1 VSRGISIGPGAVVV
15 VTGASAGVGRAVA
28 RAAGA
33 RRASVALLA
42 RGADWLDGARREI
55 ERSGGRALT
64 LRVDVGNA
72 DEVDAAAASV
82 EEQLGPIDVW
92 CNVAMATVLARFLD
106 TPAAEY
112 ARATETTY
120 LGYVNGTRA
129 ALARMV
135 ERDRGVIVQVGSALA
150 YRAIPL
156 QAAYCGAKHA
166 IRGFSDAVRC
176 ELIAA
181 GSNVVL
187 THVHLPAVNT
197 PQFDVARSHMPR
209 RARPVAPVYE
219 PEVAARAILYAA
231 EHPRRELWVGHSSVL
246 AIVGSRIAPGLLD
259 EYLGRRAIT
268 AQQTA
273 EPEDPDRPANLFEPV
288 PGDHGAHGRFGDE
301 ARRVSVQL
309 ELSRRRGLVALAGA
323 ATLAALGRHR

>member
-323 ATLAALGRHR
+323 ATLAALGRRR